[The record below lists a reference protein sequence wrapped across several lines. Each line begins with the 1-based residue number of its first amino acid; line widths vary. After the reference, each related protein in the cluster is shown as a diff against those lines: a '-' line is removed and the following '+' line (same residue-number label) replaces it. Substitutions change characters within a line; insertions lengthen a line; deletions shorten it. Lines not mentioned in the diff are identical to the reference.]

1 MTKAGAKQAAWQK
14 SPVSVG
20 NSPRERL
27 ESRED
32 AIISNAYALFQ
43 EKGYA
48 RTTTSEIA
56 RLSGVSEGTV
66 FNHFSNKDAL
76 AAAAIERF
84 YARLTEE
91 AAIGVQR
98 KKNTRDRL
106 IFLATHHLE
115 NILESQRIL
124 QMALLFDFTLE
135 MKADNPL
142 YRMNRKYVAVFDQVV
157 REGILK
163 GDLPETVSSWL
174 LRDTFYGALEYAM
187 RTMLLRGQ
195 REDIDVFVTGLVNM
209 VLRNEK
215 SAPQNIPSGPQLI
228 KLAKSLEKTVAR
240 FEGLTSIENERK

>member
-1 MTKAGAKQAAWQK
+1 MTKAEGKQAAHK
-14 SPVSVG
+14 PIASSG

-27 ESRED
+27 ETRED
-32 AIISNAYALFQ
+32 MIILQAYKLFQ
-43 EKGYA
+43 EKGYS

-56 RLSGVSEGTV
+56 KLSGVSEGTI

-76 AAAAIERF
+76 ASAVIERF

-91 AAIGVQR
+91 AGIGVQG
-98 KKNTRDRL
+98 KKKTREKL
-106 IFLATHHLE
+106 IFLAAHHLE

-142 YRMNRKYVAVFDQVV
+142 YRMNRKYVAVFDQVI
-157 REGILK
+157 REGILR
-163 GDLPETVSSWL
+163 GDLPESVSSWL

-195 REDIDVFVTGLVNM
+195 RDEVEVFVTGLVDM
-209 VLRNEK
+209 VLQTEQD
-215 SAPQNIPSGPQLI
+215 AAQNTPSGPQLI

-240 FEGLTSIENERK
+240 FEVLERAKKKAE